1 MTSNFDTR
9 QKLVDGGVGGQVFV
23 ILLINRSENTHNIRS
38 SQSINRDETQALGD
52 TERLQTSRLKRSWWT
67 GSWWTALRYMLM
79 NRSESTHNI
88 GSPQSINQEGTQT
101 TAETEQPQDS
111 TPHGS
116 CLGKCPHTTWSHQ
129 AVNREGTQ
137 ASGETERPQDSTQ
150 AEVAWEVGGPFFIN
164 CAQNAL
170 IPPGLIKLSTGKGH
184 RPQARQ
190 NDLKIRHQTEV
201 AWEVGGPSIQ

>member
-101 TAETEQPQDS
+101 TAETE
-111 TPHGS
+111 
-116 CLGKCPHTTWSHQ
+116 
-129 AVNREGTQ
+129 
-137 ASGETERPQDSTQ
+137 RPQDSTQ

>member
-1 MTSNFDTR
+1 MEVAWEVGGPFFINCAQNALIPPGLIKLSTGKGHRPQARQNDLKIQPR
-9 QKLVDGGVGGQVFV
+9 QKLPGKLVDQ
-23 ILLINRSENTHNIRS
+23 
-38 SQSINRDETQALGD
+38 
-52 TERLQTSRLKRSWWT
+52 
-67 GSWWTALRYMLM
+67 
-79 NRSESTHNI
+79 
-88 GSPQSINQEGTQT
+88 
-101 TAETEQPQDS
+101 
-111 TPHGS
+111 
-116 CLGKCPHTTWSHQ
+116 CPHTTWSHQ